1 MVGGL
6 QLIQITGNQR
16 NYFVRIAEN
25 PMLTPNEYIRK
36 LQREGSMKEKYGRAV
51 MTVSEQMQEELEPLP
66 EPLPDINDSMKDE
79 RDLGEEAEDEI
90 LKSTGKVDFTQD
102 SEYIRLFDDDESEE
116 FMESVYKKELGSNLE
131 TVDSGVAI
139 GFYDSLPDTSSSED
153 KPRWFPE
160 RDLKKKDQHQVHP

>member
-1 MVGGL
+1 
-6 QLIQITGNQR
+6 
-16 NYFVRIAEN
+16 
-25 PMLTPNEYIRK
+25 
-36 LQREGSMKEKYGRAV
+36 

-102 SEYIRLFDDDESEE
+102 SEYIRLFDDDDDSEE

-139 GFYDSLPDTSSSED
+139 GFYDSLPETSSSED
-153 KPRWFPE
+153 KPRWYPE
-160 RDLKKKDQHQVHP
+160 RDSKKKRLSPSPPMSPFG